1 LLEGFNIH
9 GTGNGTNNKIIGN
22 SSDNIIDG
30 VTGVDVVGG
39 VGRKDTYQNTV
50 LMNDNRFVFVVKKP
64 YNENQYYLK
73 VA

>member
-30 VTGVDVVGG
+30 VTGADEMMGIH
-39 VGRKDTYQNTV
+39 RKDT
-50 LMNDNRFVFVVKKP
+50 DKNRLVFAFHKP
-64 YNENQYYLK
+64 SNKNQYLK
-73 VA
+73 AV